1 MLENYLEINIDRIR
15 ENIINIKNESR
26 SLFCAVVKANA
37 YGLGAVE
44 ISQNIEDI
52 VDYFAVARLQE
63 AISLRE
69 NKITKPI
76 LVLGYVGINDIKL
89 CHDYNIDITIY
100 DFDFAKEINKLDYK
114 VNCHLALDTGHSRLG
129 FRNFEINKINKL
141 KELKSLNIIAAFSHF
156 ATADEEDSYYT
167 DYQYKVFNEMLDAIN
182 FDLDFVHISNSS
194 GAMKH
199 RIYKNM
205 IRVGLAMYG
214 LYPSDV
220 VKNDSDIKLSRSFN
234 LYSTVSFVKN
244 IKQGTAVSYG
254 RTFIAE
260 KDMKI
265 ATITIGYADG
275 YFRAFSNVGEVYI
288 DGKPCRVLGRVCM
301 DQIMVD
307 VSNLDVKIGDRVE
320 VYKDIDLEASK
331 ASTISYELMTSI
343 SPRVNRRYIRNGKYL
358 KTHNNL
364 GEIYES

>member
-129 FRNFEINKINKL
+129 FRKFEIDKINKL
-141 KELKSLNIIAAFSHF
+141 KDLKNLNIIAAFSHF
-156 ATADEEDSYYT
+156 ATADEKDSFYT
-167 DYQYKVFNEMLDAIN
+167 DEQYKAFNEILDAIN
-182 FDLDFVHISNSS
+182 FDLDLVHISNSS

-199 RIYKNM
+199 HIYKNM

-220 VKNDSDIKLSRSFN
+220 VKNDTDIKLSRSFN

-244 IKQGTAVSYG
+244 IKKGTAVSYG
-254 RTFIAE
+254 RTFISE

-288 DGKPCRVLGRVCM
+288 DGKQCRVLGRVCM

-320 VYKDIDLEASK
+320 VYKDIYLEASK

>member
-1 MLENYLEINIDRIR
+1 MLENYLEVNIDKIR
-15 ENIINIKNESR
+15 ENIINIKNESN

-44 ISQNIEDI
+44 ISQNIEDL
-52 VDYFAVARLQE
+52 VDYYAVARIEE
-63 AISLRE
+63 ALRLRK
-69 NKITKPI
+69 NNINKPI
-76 LVLGYVGINDIKL
+76 LVLGYVGIDDIRL
-89 CHDYNIDITIY
+89 CHDYDIDITIY
-100 DFDFAKEINKLDYK
+100 DLNFAREINNLGYR
-114 VNCHLALDTGHSRLG
+114 VNCHLAIDTGHSRLG
-129 FRNFEINKINKL
+129 FRDFEIDKINKL
-141 KELKSLNIIAAFSHF
+141 KHLTNLNIIAAFSHF
-156 ATADEEDSYYT
+156 ATADEDDSDYT
-167 DYQYKVFNEMLDAIN
+167 DKQYMVFNKIIDDT
-182 FDLDFVHISNSS
+182 DLSFDFVHISNSA

-199 RIYKNM
+199 HIYNNM
-205 IRVGLAMYG
+205 IRIGIAMYG

-220 VKNDSDIKLSRSFN
+220 VKKDTTIKLSRSFN
-234 LYSTVSFVKN
+234 LYSTVSFVKD
-244 IKQGTAVSYG
+244 IKKSTAVSYG
-254 RTFIAE
+254 RTFISE

-307 VSNLDVKIGDRVE
+307 VSGLSVKIGDKVE

-331 ASTISYELMTSI
+331 ISTISYELLTSI
-343 SPRVNRRYIRNGKYL
+343 SPRVNRRYIRDGKYI